1 MVRFEQ
7 IRVNYL
13 ILIFHKYYT
22 RAAPNHMTHPVSS
35 PAAGEIFTVSRLNR
49 AARRI
54 LEGGLSKLWVE
65 GEISNLAR
73 PGSGHIYFTLKDDQA
88 QIRCAMFRSSN
99 QQLSFRPNDGVQV
112 VVRARVSI
120 YEARGDYQLI
130 VEHMEDAGE
139 GLLRRK
145 FEELKTS
152 LSEAGLFD
160 EQHKKLLPQ
169 LPGCIGIITSPSG
182 AAIRDIL
189 HILKR
194 RYPIASV
201 IIYPTR
207 VQGAGAN
214 DEIVNAIDL
223 AIQRDECDVLIVARG
238 GGSLEDLW
246 SFNEANVARAIYA
259 CPLPIISG
267 VGHEVDVTIADLVAD
282 VRAPTPSGAAELVAP
297 DKDEL
302 LRTLAA
308 LNRRAMLSLRR
319 LWSMQQQ
326 SYTQLKD
333 RLNRMHPGSIL
344 DQLRQRADD
353 LTRRLVAGTQDLVDT
368 QQADRIELTLRLK
381 KAAPTEKLARLMD
394 RLNAYQRQLASEVR
408 RIIDSYNTRVAVA
421 AGSLNGVSPLAT
433 LERGYAIVRDCASG
447 TVVRDATR
455 LSPGDSI
462 TTQLAKGQIDATI
475 DRITTKNPS

>member
-1 MVRFEQ
+1 
-7 IRVNYL
+7 
-13 ILIFHKYYT
+13 
-22 RAAPNHMTHPVSS
+22 
-35 PAAGEIFTVSRLNR
+35 
-49 AARRI
+49 
-54 LEGGLSKLWVE
+54 
-65 GEISNLAR
+65 
-73 PGSGHIYFTLKDDQA
+73 
-88 QIRCAMFRSSN
+88 
-99 QQLSFRPNDGVQV
+99 
-112 VVRARVSI
+112 
-120 YEARGDYQLI
+120 
-130 VEHMEDAGE
+130 MEDAGE

-145 FEELKTS
+145 FEELKNR

-160 EQHKKLLPQ
+160 EQHKQILPQ
-169 LPGCIGIITSPSG
+169 LPGCIGIITSPTG

-194 RYPIASV
+194 RYPAASV

-207 VQGAGAN
+207 VQGTGAN

-223 AIQRDECDVLIVARG
+223 AIQRDECDVLIIARG

-246 SFNEANVARAIYA
+246 SFNEANVAHAIYA

-308 LNRRAMLSLRR
+308 LDRRAMLSLRR
-319 LWSMQQQ
+319 LWSAQQQ
-326 SYTQLKD
+326 SYTQLTE
-333 RLNRMHPGSIL
+333 RLDRMHPGSIL

-353 LTRRLVAGTQDLVDT
+353 LTRRLVVGTQDLVVA
-368 QQADRIELTLRLK
+368 QQDDRIELTLRLK
-381 KAAPTEKLARLMD
+381 NAAPTERLARLMD
-394 RLNAYQRQLASEVR
+394 RLSAYQRQLTSEFR
-408 RIIDSYNTRVAVA
+408 CIIESYNTRVAVA

-433 LERGYAIVRDCASG
+433 LERGYAIVRDSASG
-447 TVVRDATR
+447 TVVRDAAS

-462 TTQLAKGQIDATI
+462 RTQLAKGQIDATI
-475 DRITTKNPS
+475 DRISTKNLS